1 MAKKNGFAPF
11 ILLSSG
17 EPGDDI
23 VIGGG
28 TGQGGV
34 NPVVYPMGFD
44 AWYASDWAEDYV
56 PATEG
61 IDMVDYVVWFF
72 DCGFTMAQFQE
83 VNPGV
88 AWDPTWD
95 DYL

>member
-1 MAKKNGFAPF
+1 MKKHGFHPSVHMSDPTPVPTAV
-11 ILLSSG
+11 
-17 EPGDDI
+17 

-28 TGQGGV
+28 SGQGGV
-34 NPVVYPMGFD
+34 NPVVFPLGYD
-44 AWYASDWAEDYV
+44 AWRNSDWAEDYV

-72 DCGFTMAQFQE
+72 DCGFTMEQFLNA
-83 VNPGV
+83 NPGV
-88 AWDPTWD
+88 TWDPAWD